1 MDDDKKKILTY
12 LEKQP
17 AGAADIARDTG
28 LKSPWLASLLMRL
41 EKENLIVWD
50 QGIWRLPR
58 SSKRRQKE
66 LDA

>member
-17 AGAADIARDTG
+17 AAAADIARDTG

-41 EKENLIVWD
+41 ERKT
-50 QGIWRLPR
+50 
-58 SSKRRQKE
+58 
-66 LDA
+66 